1 MSAPQDLLRHF
12 DRFDETR
19 VLVIGD
25 IMLDRFM
32 YGSVERISPEAPIPI
47 FTQQREE
54 RMLGGAGNVVR
65 NLLSLG
71 SDVTFIS
78 VIGDDNVGN
87 QLTALVGAEKK
98 LLPYLIS
105 ERGRISS
112 KKTRYVAGSQQ
123 LLRSD
128 HESKSDITDETAAK
142 LLDAALSE
150 LPRQHA
156 VILSDYGKGTLTA
169 TVIHT
174 IIEAARAANV
184 PVFVDPK
191 KRDVGIYSGATVLS
205 PNAKE
210 LALAVSVDGF
220 RSEEALIGAASSLCA
235 AHQFQYVLAT
245 RGEHGMTL
253 VDAAGL
259 LTHIE
264 AEAHE
269 VFDVSGAGDTVIA
282 TLALSYAAG
291 ASMTEAAQLAN
302 LAAGVVVGRLGT
314 ATVYRTDIT
323 TALYAHRA
331 VDLQKKIVPLSHA
344 RAMVD
349 NWRREGLS
357 VGFTNGCFDIMHAG
371 HISLMLDAASR
382 CDRLIVGLNT
392 DASVRGLKGP
402 TRPVNSEMDRAQVLA
417 ALSMVAVVVLF
428 DEETPMNLIRTLEPD
443 VLMKGAD
450 YTKEQVVGWELVESY
465 GGRVE
470 LIQLKQG
477 YSTTGIISKMS
488 QPAA

>member
-1 MSAPQDLLRHF
+1 MTAPQDILRHL
-12 DRFDETR
+12 DRFGSTK
-19 VLVIGD
+19 VLVVGD
-25 IMLDRFM
+25 VMLDRFM
-32 YGSVERISPEAPIPI
+32 YGAVERISPEAPIPV

-71 SDVTFIS
+71 AEATFVA

-87 QLTALVGAEKK
+87 QLTALVGAEER
-98 LLPYLIS
+98 LLPHLVP

-128 HESKSDITDETAAK
+128 HESKTPISDETAAR
-142 LLDAALSE
+142 LLDVALDE
-150 LPRQHA
+150 LPQHQA
-156 VILSDYGKGTLTA
+156 LILSDYGKGTLTD
-169 TVIHT
+169 TVIRAL
-174 IIEAARAANV
+174 IDAARAAQV

-191 KRDVGIYSGATVLS
+191 RRDVGIYHGATVLS
-205 PNAKE
+205 PNARE
-210 LALAVSVDGF
+210 LAMACEVDGF
-220 RSEEALIGAASSLCA
+220 AGDTALIGAATTLCN
-235 AHQFQYVLAT
+235 AHHFQYLLAT
-245 RGEHGMTL
+245 RGENGMTL
-253 VDAAGL
+253 VDPEGL
-259 LTHIE
+259 ITHIN

-269 VFDVSGAGDTVIA
+269 VYDVSGAGDTVIA

-291 ASMTEAAQLAN
+291 APMKEAAELAN

-323 TALYAHRA
+323 SALYAHRA
-331 VDLQKKIVPLSHA
+331 VALQKKILPLSHA
-344 RAMVD
+344 LAAVE

-357 VGFTNGCFDIMHAG
+357 IGFTNGCFDIMHAG
-371 HISLMLDAASR
+371 HISLMVDAASR

-392 DASVRGLKGP
+392 DDSVRRLKGP
-402 TRPVNSEMDRAQVLA
+402 SRPVNSEFDRANVLA
-417 ALSMVAVVVLF
+417 ALSMVAAVVLF
-428 DEETPMNLIRTLEPD
+428 DEDTPLELITALEPD

-450 YTKEQVVGWELVESY
+450 YTKEQVVGWQQVEAY

-470 LIQLKQG
+470 LIPLKTG
-477 YSTTGIISKMS
+477 YSTTGLIQKMAS
-488 QPAA
+488 GQ

>member
-1 MSAPQDLLRHF
+1 MSTPQDLLRHL
-12 DRFDETR
+12 DRFDDAR
-19 VLVIGD
+19 ILVVGD

-32 YGSVERISPEAPIPI
+32 YGSVDRISPEAPIPI

-54 RMLGGAGNVVR
+54 KMLGGAGNVVR

-71 SDVTFIS
+71 AEATFVS
-78 VIGDDNVGN
+78 VIGDDRVGN

-98 LLPYLIS
+98 LLPYLIP

-128 HESKSDITDETAAK
+128 HESKHDISDESASK
-142 LLDAALSE
+142 LLDVCLSE
-150 LPRQHA
+150 LPRHQA
-156 VILSDYGKGTLTA
+156 IILSDYGKGTLTPA
-169 TVIHT
+169 VCAT
-174 IIEAARAANV
+174 IIAAARAADV

-191 KRDVGIYSGATVLS
+191 RRDVSVYQGATVLS
-205 PNAKE
+205 PNARE
-210 LALAVSVDGF
+210 LAQAVGVESFSAD
-220 RSEEALIGAASSLCA
+220 SALIDSARSLCKM
-235 AHQFQYVLAT
+235 HHFNYVLAT

-253 VDAAGL
+253 VDAEGL
-259 LTHIE
+259 ITHID

-269 VFDVSGAGDTVIA
+269 VYDVSGAGDTVIA

-291 ASMTEAAQLAN
+291 APMKEAAEIAN

-323 TALYAHRA
+323 TALYSHRA
-331 VDLQKKIVPLSHA
+331 VNLQKKILPLSHA
-344 RAMVD
+344 QAMVE
-349 NWRREGLS
+349 NWRREGLT

-371 HISLMLDAASR
+371 HISLLVDAASR

-392 DASVRGLKGP
+392 DDSVRALKGP
-402 TRPVNSEMDRAQVLA
+402 TRPVNSELDRASVLA
-417 ALSMVAVVVLF
+417 ALSMVSAVVLF
-428 DEETPMNLIRTLEPD
+428 DEDTPLSLIKAFQPD
-443 VLMKGAD
+443 ALMKGAD
-450 YTKEQVVGWELVESY
+450 YRKEQVVGWEFVESY

-470 LIQLKQG
+470 LIPLKQG
-477 YSTTGIISKMS
+477 YSTTALIEKMA
-488 QPAA
+488 QNA